1 MLLLSQEKHVKQ
13 ISSGCMNH
21 RNLEIILAGIAFK
34 LENVGPIFS
43 SFNACPSSASVE
55 TDDRKQFRGE
65 GGGGGQLMQ
74 RQVLPFKKDS
84 K

>member
-13 ISSGCMNH
+13 TSLGCMNN

-43 SFNACPSSASVE
+43 SFNQCPSSASVE

-65 GGGGGQLMQ
+65 GGGVQLMK
-74 RQVLPFKKDS
+74 RQVLPF
-84 K
+84 

>member
-43 SFNACPSSASVE
+43 SFNPCPSSASVE

-65 GGGGGQLMQ
+65 VGGGGGSIDEKTSFTFLK
-74 RQVLPFKKDS
+74 R
-84 K
+84 

>member
-13 ISSGCMNH
+13 ISSGCMN

-43 SFNACPSSASVE
+43 SFNPCPSSASVE

-65 GGGGGQLMQ
+65 GGRGGGGSIDEKTSFTFLK
-74 RQVLPFKKDS
+74 R
-84 K
+84 